1 MTREEAIVLLKDEA
15 NYKKDYPYDRQAFEM
30 AIKALEQERNEWIE
44 MLTKENERL
53 HMMLEQKPCED
64 AISREAVDKYI
75 ARLLSGYLYDGERE
89 RLEIFSAYLWELP
102 SVTPKPTE
110 CEDAISRREALKC
123 LNGAWG
129 DYSVLNEV
137 FERIDKLPSV
147 TPSRPKG
154 RWIKAKPWMLDN
166 TSYKWECSEC
176 EKSERFRHNFCPNCG
191 AEMVEPQESE
201 V

>member
-53 HMMLEQKPCED
+53 HMMLEQKP
-64 AISREAVDKYI
+64 
-75 ARLLSGYLYDGERE
+75 
-89 RLEIFSAYLWELP
+89 
-102 SVTPKPTE
+102 